1 MLPWK
6 SWNFFCLNLRPW
18 KYLKTRQV
26 LQSTWIWCCRYR
38 TEKSWNLISLQKHTY
53 DPCSKMWHWCWR
65 SSRLDSVQHSVT
77 RFTHLS
83 CLLNNLMGLY
93 YSFFIFQK
101 KLLCHCLVESVGYI
115 AYCKRSLKHAIEFLE
130 KSFNCWLSKYTSWN
144 RESIAYCAS
153 HPQ

>member
-1 MLPWK
+1 MCIVVKTRQDAIDKTRARGVISEFLILATGLQGSHASLK
-6 SWNFFCLNLRPW
+6 VLEFFFCLNLRPW

-38 TEKSWNLISLQKHTY
+38 TEKSWNLISLQNHTY
-53 DPCSKMWHWCWR
+53 DHCSKMWHWCWR

-93 YSFFIFQK
+93 YSFFIFK
-101 KLLCHCLVESVGYI
+101 KKTIVSLFGRVSRL
-115 AYCKRSLKHAIEFLE
+115 YCIL
-130 KSFNCWLSKYTSWN
+130 
-144 RESIAYCAS
+144 
-153 HPQ
+153 